1 MTLITRRRCTFYV
14 AESSAEEKIEVGE
27 KNMVCDHCGGQMTRT
42 FSDMTKDIYRCSS
55 CGSVV
60 TEDK

>member
-1 MTLITRRRCTFYV
+1 
-14 AESSAEEKIEVGE
+14 
-27 KNMVCDHCGGQMTRT
+27 MVCDHCGGQMTRT